1 MIATVLGAL
10 LAGLLVAPALRG
22 LVVRYA
28 VPEGEPWCT
37 NCPGCARALRG
48 LPPTGRCPGCRE
60 RLGPPPGLV
69 EAVTAAVAAAA
80 LFAAHPADA
89 VLLLWAAGP
98 GVVLGFTD
106 ARVRRLPY
114 PLSWTLAAGLALL
127 LVVLELAAG
136 RPGVLLRCLLV
147 ALAAAALFELPG
159 WFGLMGAGDTVLALG
174 LGALLGRYGWSAAF
188 AGLFA
193 AAALSGLWAVGR
205 AGAAL
210 VRRGPVRGL
219 DVPMGPFLLLG
230 TLAAVLLQG

>member
-1 MIATVLGAL
+1 MAVTVLGAV

-28 VPEGEPWCT
+28 VPEDQPWCT
-37 NCPGCARALRG
+37 ACPFCARELRG

-60 RLGPPPGLV
+60 RLGPRSWLV
-69 EAVTAAVAAAA
+69 EAVSAASAAAA
-80 LFAAHPADA
+80 LSAAHPGDA
-89 VLLLWAAGP
+89 LLLLWAAGP

-114 PLSWTLAAGLALL
+114 PLSWTLAAGLTLL
-127 LVVLELAAG
+127 LVVLELVDG

-147 ALAAAALFELPG
+147 GLAAAALFELPG

-188 AGLFA
+188 TGLFSA
-193 AAALSGLWAVGR
+193 AFLAGLWAIAR
-205 AGAAL
+205 AAAAL
-210 VRRGPVRGL
+210 VRRRPVRGL
-219 DVPMGPFLLLG
+219 DLPMGPFLLLG
-230 TLAAVLLQG
+230 TLAAVLLR

>member
-1 MIATVLGAL
+1 MIAAVLGAVL
-10 LAGLLVAPALRG
+10 GGLLVAPALRG

-28 VPEGEPWCT
+28 VPQDGPWCT
-37 NCPGCARALRG
+37 RCPVCERELRG
-48 LPPTGRCPGCRE
+48 LPPGGRCPGCRE
-60 RLGPPPGLV
+60 RLGPGAWQV
-69 EAVTAAVAAAA
+69 EAVTVAVAAAA
-80 LFAAHPADA
+80 LSAARPADA

-127 LVVLELAAG
+127 LAVLEVADG

-188 AGLFA
+188 TGLFA
-193 AAALSGLWAVGR
+193 ASVLAGLWAVAR
-205 AGAAL
+205 AVAAL
-210 VRRGPVRGL
+210 ARRRSVRGL
-219 DVPMGPFLLLG
+219 DLPMGPFLLLG
-230 TLAAVLLQG
+230 TLAAVLLQ